1 MSKPLIA
8 RPQGALDKAGI
19 CEIHKKEWQ
28 LFRESVLAPAADSH
42 DPEEARFAKAIADSI
57 RLAQEGER
65 KAYEL
70 ATDDAS
76 NVIVVRWAEERK
88 ECKDG
93 GDAA

>member
-1 MSKPLIA
+1 MSKTLIA
-8 RPQGALDKAGI
+8 RPQGALDKAEI

-28 LFRESVLAPAADSH
+28 LFRESVLAPAADSG
-42 DPEEARFAKAIADSI
+42 DKEAAAFAKSIADSI

-70 ATDDAS
+70 DTEDGS
-76 NVIVVRWAEERK
+76 NVIVVRWAEEQK
-88 ECKDG
+88 EYEDG